1 MSAPL
6 GGDTA
11 RLREELLATS
21 VAAER
26 AERQRS
32 QHQAE
37 ADRWQR
43 RVELAERGGQA
54 ALAAEAAAQA
64 RQHAGLALAAAEDLA
79 KLRAHVEKLQA
90 SLRAPAT
97 PPPPPAVP
105 TIPGVD
111 PVEARLAQLDR
122 DATAD
127 AQLEALKARLR
138 PRSESEGK
146 DEQ

>member
-1 MSAPL
+1 MNAPL
-6 GGDTA
+6 SGDAA
-11 RLREELLATS
+11 RRREELLAAS

-54 ALAAEAAAQA
+54 DLAAEAAAQA
-64 RQHAGLALAAAEDLA
+64 RQHAGLALAAAEDLER
-79 KLRAHVEKLQA
+79 LRAHVEELQA
-90 SLRAPAT
+90 ALRAPAA
-97 PPPPPAVP
+97 PPPPPVVP

-111 PVEARLAQLDR
+111 PVEAQLAQMDR
-122 DATAD
+122 DAAAD

-138 PRSESEGK
+138 PRSEPEGK
-146 DEQ
+146 GEG